1 MNWTPESSRYRCVF
15 DLAGKEEE
23 IAKLEKES
31 AAAGF
36 WDEPEEA
43 QAIMQQLASLR
54 EEVGV
59 WKELAGRVADLQS
72 LLELAVADSDE
83 IILDEITA
91 ETEKAAAELSRLEF
105 RLLLSGKYDQSD
117 AILAI
122 HAGAGGTEAQDWA
135 EMLLRMYLR
144 WAENRSFKTEIL
156 DSLAGEEAGLKTVT
170 VEVAGP
176 YVYGYLK
183 AERGVHRLVRL
194 SPFDASH
201 RRHTSF
207 ALVEVWPN
215 IPEDIEVDID
225 PNDLKI
231 EVYRSSGPGG
241 QHMQK
246 NATAV
251 RITHLPTGIVAACQ
265 NERSQSRNRE
275 VAMKI
280 LRGRLYDLELEK
292 QEAERARLKGKHVEA
307 GWGNQIRSYVL
318 QPYHMVKDLRTSYE
332 TANTQAV
339 LDGHLD
345 DFMEAYLRMMVGE
358 EGVDS

>member
-1 MNWTPESSRYRCVF
+1 MKYRCIF
-15 DLAGKEEE
+15 DLAGKEKE

-31 AAAGF
+31 AIADF
-36 WDEPEEA
+36 WDEPEKA
-43 QAIMQQLASLR
+43 QATMQQFASLR

-59 WKELAGRVADLQS
+59 WRELANRVADLQS
-72 LLELAVADSDE
+72 LLELAVADDDE
-83 IILDEITA
+83 TMLDEITA
-91 ETEKAAAELSRLEF
+91 EAEKVEAELGRLEF
-105 RLLLSGKYDQSD
+105 RLLLSSKHDRND

-122 HAGAGGTEAQDWA
+122 HAGAGGTEAQDWT

-144 WAENRSFKTEIL
+144 WAESRGFQTEIL
-156 DSLAGEEAGLKTVT
+156 DSLAGEEAGVKTVT

-176 YVYGYLK
+176 YAYGYLK
-183 AERGVHRLVRL
+183 AERGVHRLVRI
-194 SPFDASH
+194 SPFDFSR

-207 ALVEVWPN
+207 ALVEAWPD
-215 IPEDIEVDID
+215 IAEDIEVDID

-251 RITHLPTGIVAACQ
+251 RITHLPTGIVVACQ

-292 QEAERARLKGKHVEA
+292 QETERARLKGKHVEA

-318 QPYHMVKDLRTSYE
+318 QPYHMVKDLRTGHE
-332 TANTQAV
+332 TANTDAV

-358 EGVDS
+358 G

>member
-1 MNWTPESSRYRCVF
+1 
-15 DLAGKEEE
+15 
-23 IAKLEKES
+23 
-31 AAAGF
+31 
-36 WDEPEEA
+36 
-43 QAIMQQLASLR
+43 MQQLASLR
-54 EEVGV
+54 EEADV
-59 WKELAGRVADLQS
+59 WRELASRVTDLQS
-72 LLELAVADSDE
+72 LLELAVTDDDE
-83 IILDEITA
+83 TMLDEITA
-91 ETEKAAAELSRLEF
+91 ETEKVEAELSRLEF
-105 RLLLSGKYDQSD
+105 RLLLSGRYDQND

-122 HAGAGGTEAQDWA
+122 HAGAGGTEAQDWT

-144 WAENRSFKTEIL
+144 WAERQDFRTEIL

-176 YVYGYLK
+176 YAYGYLK

-194 SPFDASH
+194 SPFDFSH

-207 ALVEVWPN
+207 ALAEVWPD
-215 IPEDIEVDID
+215 IAEDIEVDID
-225 PNDLKI
+225 PSDLKI

-251 RITHLPTGIVAACQ
+251 RITHLPTGIAVACQ

-280 LRGRLYDLELEK
+280 LRGRLYDLKLEE
-292 QEAERARLKGKHVEA
+292 QEKERARLKGKHMEA

-318 QPYHMVKDLRTSYE
+318 QPYHMVKDLRTGYE
-332 TANTQAV
+332 TANTHAV

-345 DFMEAYLRMMVGE
+345 GFMEAYLREMVG

>member
-1 MNWTPESSRYRCVF
+1 MKYRCIF
-15 DLAGKEEE
+15 DLAGKEKE

-31 AAAGF
+31 AIAGF
-36 WDEPEEA
+36 WDEPEKA
-43 QAIMQQLASLR
+43 QSTMQQLASLR
-54 EEVGV
+54 EGVGV
-59 WKELAGRVADLQS
+59 WRELANRVTDLQS
-72 LLELAVADSDE
+72 LLELAVADDDE
-83 IILDEITA
+83 TMLDEITA
-91 ETEKAAAELSRLEF
+91 EAEKVEAELGRLEF
-105 RLLLSGKYDQSD
+105 RLLFSGKHDRND

-122 HAGAGGTEAQDWA
+122 HAGAGGTEAQDWT

-144 WAENRSFKTEIL
+144 WAENQGFQTEIL

-176 YVYGYLK
+176 YAYGYLK
-183 AERGVHRLVRL
+183 AERGVHRLVRI
-194 SPFDASH
+194 SPFDFSH

-207 ALVEVWPN
+207 ALVEVWPD
-215 IPEDIEVDID
+215 IAQDIEVDID

-251 RITHLPTGIVAACQ
+251 RITHLPTEIVVACQ
-265 NERSQSRNRE
+265 NERSQTRNRE

-292 QEAERARLKGKHVEA
+292 QETERARLKGKHVEA

-318 QPYHMVKDLRTSYE
+318 QPYHMVKDLRTGHE
-332 TANTQAV
+332 TANTEAV

-345 DFMEAYLRMMVGE
+345 DFIEAYLRLMMGE
-358 EGVDS
+358 G

>member
-1 MNWTPESSRYRCVF
+1 MKYRCVF

-31 AAAGF
+31 AAASF
-36 WDEPEEA
+36 WNEPERA
-43 QAIMQQLASLR
+43 QTTMQQLASLQ
-54 EEVGV
+54 EKVGI
-59 WKELAGRVADLQS
+59 WRELAGRVADLQS
-72 LLELAVADSDE
+72 LLELAVADDDE
-83 IILDEITA
+83 TMLDEITV
-91 ETEKAAAELSRLEF
+91 ETEKVSVELNRLEF
-105 RLLLSGKYDQSD
+105 HLLLSGKYDRND
-117 AILAI
+117 TILAI

-144 WAENRSFKTEIL
+144 WAERQDFKTEIL

-176 YVYGYLK
+176 YAYGYLK
-183 AERGVHRLVRL
+183 AERGVHRLVRI
-194 SPFDASH
+194 SPFDFSH

-207 ALVEVWPN
+207 ALVEVWPD
-215 IPEDIEVDID
+215 IDEDIEVDID

-251 RITHLPTGIVAACQ
+251 RITHLPTEIVAACQ
-265 NERSQSRNRE
+265 NERSQTRNRE
-275 VAMKI
+275 VAMKV
-280 LRGRLYDLELEK
+280 LRGRLYNLELEK
-292 QEAERARLKGKHVEA
+292 QEAERVRLKGKHVEA

-318 QPYHMVKDLRTSYE
+318 QPYHMVKDLRTGHE
-332 TANTQAV
+332 TANTEAV

-345 DFMEAYLRMMVGE
+345 DFIEAYLRLMMGE
-358 EGVDS
+358 R

>member
-1 MNWTPESSRYRCVF
+1 MPESMKYRCVF
-15 DLAGKEEE
+15 DLAGKEKG

-31 AAAGF
+31 AAAVF
-36 WDEPEEA
+36 WDEPERA
-43 QAIMQQLASLR
+43 QATMQQLASLR

-59 WKELAGRVADLQS
+59 WRELANRAADLQS
-72 LLELAVADSDE
+72 LLDLAVADDDE
-83 IILDEITA
+83 TILDEITA
-91 ETEKAAAELSRLEF
+91 EAEKVTAELSHLEF
-105 RLLLSGKYDQSD
+105 RLLFSGKHDRND

-122 HAGAGGTEAQDWA
+122 HAGAGGTEAQDWT

-144 WAENRSFKTEIL
+144 WAEGRDFKTEVL

-176 YVYGYLK
+176 YAYGYLK
-183 AERGVHRLVRL
+183 AERGVHRLVRI
-194 SPFDASH
+194 SPFDFSR

-207 ALVEVWPN
+207 ALVEVLPD
-215 IPEDIEVDID
+215 IAEDIEVDID
-225 PNDLKI
+225 SNDLKI

-251 RITHLPTGIVAACQ
+251 RITHLPTEIVVACQ
-265 NERSQSRNRE
+265 NERSQARNRE

-292 QEAERARLKGKHVEA
+292 QETERVRLKGKHVEA

-318 QPYHMVKDLRTSYE
+318 HPYHMVKDLRTGHE
-332 TANTQAV
+332 TANTDAV
-339 LDGHLD
+339 LDGRLD

-358 EGVDS
+358 G

>member
-1 MNWTPESSRYRCVF
+1 MKYRCIF
-15 DLAGKEEE
+15 DLAGKEKE
-23 IAKLEKES
+23 IAKLERES
-31 AAAGF
+31 AIAGF
-36 WDEPEEA
+36 WDEPEKA
-43 QAIMQQLASLR
+43 QSTMQQLASLR

-59 WKELAGRVADLQS
+59 WRELASRVTDLQS
-72 LLELAVADSDE
+72 LLELAVADDDE
-83 IILDEITA
+83 TMLDEITA
-91 ETEKAAAELSRLEF
+91 EAEKVEAELGHLEF
-105 RLLLSGKYDQSD
+105 RLLLSGKHDRND

-122 HAGAGGTEAQDWA
+122 HAGAGGTEAQDWT

-144 WAENRSFKTEIL
+144 WAENQGFQTEIL

-176 YVYGYLK
+176 YAYGYLK
-183 AERGVHRLVRL
+183 AERGVHRLVRI
-194 SPFDASH
+194 SPFDFSH

-207 ALVEVWPN
+207 ALVEVWPD
-215 IPEDIEVDID
+215 IAEDIEVDIN

-251 RITHLPTGIVAACQ
+251 RITHLPTEIVVACQ
-265 NERSQSRNRE
+265 NERSQIRNRE

-292 QEAERARLKGKHVEA
+292 QETERARLKGKHVKA

-318 QPYHMVKDLRTSYE
+318 QPYHMVKDLRTGHE
-332 TANTQAV
+332 TANTEAV

-345 DFMEAYLRMMVGE
+345 DFMEAYLRMMVGA
-358 EGVDS
+358 G

>member
-1 MNWTPESSRYRCVF
+1 
-15 DLAGKEEE
+15 
-23 IAKLEKES
+23 
-31 AAAGF
+31 
-36 WDEPEEA
+36 
-43 QAIMQQLASLR
+43 MQQLASLR

-59 WKELAGRVADLQS
+59 WRELANRVADLQS
-72 LLELAVADSDE
+72 LWELAVADDDE
-83 IILDEITA
+83 AILDEITA
-91 ETEKAAAELSRLEF
+91 EAEKVEAELSRLEF
-105 RLLLSGKYDQSD
+105 RLLLSGKYDRNG
-117 AILAI
+117 AILAV
-122 HAGAGGTEAQDWA
+122 HAGAGGTEAQDWT

-144 WAENRSFKTEIL
+144 WAENHDLKTEIL

-176 YVYGYLK
+176 YAYGYLK
-183 AERGVHRLVRL
+183 AERGVHRLVRI
-194 SPFDASH
+194 SPFDFSK

-207 ALVEVWPN
+207 ALVEVWPD
-215 IPEDIEVDID
+215 IAQDIEVDID

-265 NERSQSRNRE
+265 NERSQTRNRE

-292 QEAERARLKGKHVEA
+292 QETERARIKGKHVKA

-318 QPYHMVKDLRTSYE
+318 QPYHMVKDLRTGYE
-332 TANTQAV
+332 TANTDAV

-345 DFMEAYLRMMVGE
+345 GFMEAYLRMMVGE
-358 EGVDS
+358 G

>member
-1 MNWTPESSRYRCVF
+1 
-15 DLAGKEEE
+15 
-23 IAKLEKES
+23 
-31 AAAGF
+31 
-36 WDEPEEA
+36 
-43 QAIMQQLASLR
+43 MQQLASLR
-54 EEVGV
+54 EEVNV
-59 WKELAGRVADLQS
+59 WGALANRGADLQS
-72 LLELAVADSDE
+72 LLELAVVDDDE
-83 IILDEITA
+83 TMLSEITA
-91 ETEKAAAELSRLEF
+91 EAEKVAAELDRLEF
-105 RLLLSGKYDQSD
+105 RLLLSGKHDRND

-122 HAGAGGTEAQDWA
+122 HAGAGGTEAQDWT

-144 WAENRSFKTEIL
+144 WAERQDFKTEIL

-170 VEVAGP
+170 VEVDGP
-176 YVYGYLK
+176 YAYGYLK
-183 AERGVHRLVRL
+183 AERGVHRLVRI
-194 SPFDASH
+194 SPFDFSR

-207 ALVEVWPN
+207 ALVEVWPD
-215 IPEDIEVDID
+215 IAEDIEVDID
-225 PNDLKI
+225 SNDLKV

-251 RITHLPTGIVAACQ
+251 RITHLPTGIVVACQ

-280 LRGRLYDLELEK
+280 LRGRLYDLELEE
-292 QEAERARLKGKHVEA
+292 QEKERARLKGKHVEA

-318 QPYHMVKDLRTSYE
+318 QPYHMVKDLRTGYE
-332 TANTQAV
+332 TANTHAV

-358 EGVDS
+358 E

>member
-1 MNWTPESSRYRCVF
+1 MKYRCVF
-15 DLAGKEEE
+15 DLAGKEKE
-23 IAKLEKES
+23 IARLEKES
-31 AAAGF
+31 ATTGF
-36 WDEPEEA
+36 WDEPEKA
-43 QAIMQQLASLR
+43 QATMQQLASLR

-59 WKELAGRVADLQS
+59 WRELAGRVSDLQS
-72 LLELAVADSDE
+72 LLDLAVADDDE
-83 IILDEITA
+83 TMLDEIAA
-91 ETEKAAAELSRLEF
+91 EAEKVAAELNRLEF
-105 RLLLSGKYDQSD
+105 RLLLSGKYDRND

-122 HAGAGGTEAQDWA
+122 HAGAGGTEAQDWT

-144 WAENRSFKTEIL
+144 WAERKNFKTEIL

-170 VEVAGP
+170 VGVAGP
-176 YVYGYLK
+176 YAYGYLK
-183 AERGVHRLVRL
+183 AERGVHRLVRI
-194 SPFDASH
+194 SPFDFSR

-207 ALVEVWPN
+207 ALVEVWPD
-215 IPEDIEVDID
+215 IAEDIEVDID

-251 RITHLPTGIVAACQ
+251 RITHLPTGIVATCQ
-265 NERSQSRNRE
+265 NERSQTRNRE

-292 QEAERARLKGKHVEA
+292 QEAERTRLKGKHVEA

-318 QPYHMVKDLRTSYE
+318 QPYRLVKDLRTGHE
-332 TANTQAV
+332 TADTDAV
-339 LDGHLD
+339 LNGHLD
-345 DFMEAYLRMMVGE
+345 DFMEAYLRATMD
-358 EGVDS
+358 EG

>member
-1 MNWTPESSRYRCVF
+1 MKYRCTF
-15 DLAGKEEE
+15 DLAEKEEE
-23 IAKLEKES
+23 ITKLEKES

-36 WDEPEEA
+36 WDEPETA
-43 QAIMQQLASLR
+43 QATMQQLASLR
-54 EEVGV
+54 EEADV
-59 WKELAGRVADLQS
+59 WRELASRVADLQG
-72 LLELAVADSDE
+72 LLELAVTDDDE
-83 IILDEITA
+83 TMLDEITVEA
-91 ETEKAAAELSRLEF
+91 EKVEAELSRLEF
-105 RLLLSGKYDQSD
+105 RLLLSGKYDQND
-117 AILAI
+117 AILAV
-122 HAGAGGTEAQDWA
+122 HAGAGGTEAQDWT

-144 WAENRSFKTEIL
+144 WAENQDFKTEIL

-170 VEVAGP
+170 VEVSGP
-176 YVYGYLK
+176 YAYGYLK

-194 SPFDASH
+194 SPFDFSH

-207 ALVEVWPN
+207 ALVEVWPD
-215 IPEDIEVDID
+215 ITEDIEVDID
-225 PNDLKI
+225 PSDLKI

-251 RITHLPTGIVAACQ
+251 RITHLPTEIVVACQ

-280 LRGRLYDLELEK
+280 LRGRLYDLELEEK
-292 QEAERARLKGKHVEA
+292 EKEWARLKGKHVEA

-318 QPYHMVKDLRTSYE
+318 QPYHMVKDLRTGHE
-332 TANTQAV
+332 TANTEAV
-339 LDGHLD
+339 LDGHLG

-358 EGVDS
+358 G

>member
-1 MNWTPESSRYRCVF
+1 MKYRCVF
-15 DLAGKEEE
+15 DLARKEEE
-23 IAKLEKES
+23 ITKLEKES

-36 WDEPEEA
+36 WDEPERA

-59 WKELAGRVADLQS
+59 WREQANRVADLQS
-72 LLELAVADSDE
+72 LLELAVADDDE
-83 IILDEITA
+83 TVLDEITVEA
-91 ETEKAAAELSRLEF
+91 EKVEAELSRLEF
-105 RLLLSGKYDQSD
+105 SLLLSGKYDPND

-122 HAGAGGTEAQDWA
+122 HAGAGGTEAQDWT

-144 WAENRSFKTEIL
+144 WAERQDFKTEIL

-176 YVYGYLK
+176 YAYGYLK
-183 AERGVHRLVRL
+183 AERGVHRLVRI
-194 SPFDASH
+194 SPFDFSR

-207 ALVEVWPN
+207 ALVEVWPD
-215 IPEDIEVDID
+215 IAEDIEVDID
-225 PNDLKI
+225 SNDLKI

-251 RITHLPTGIVAACQ
+251 RITHLPTGIVVACQ
-265 NERSQSRNRE
+265 NERSQTRNRE

-292 QEAERARLKGKHVEA
+292 QETERARLKGKHVEA

-318 QPYHMVKDLRTSYE
+318 RPYRMVKDLRTGHE
-332 TANTQAV
+332 TANTDAV

-345 DFMEAYLRMMVGE
+345 DFMEAYLRAMVGE
-358 EGVDS
+358 G

>member
-1 MNWTPESSRYRCVF
+1 M
-15 DLAGKEEE
+15 AGKEEE

-31 AAAGF
+31 ATADF
-36 WDEPEEA
+36 WDEPEKA
-43 QAIMQQLASLR
+43 QAAMQQLASLR
-54 EEVGV
+54 EEVGI

-72 LLELAVADSDE
+72 LLELALADDDE
-83 IILDEITA
+83 TMLDEITTEA
-91 ETEKAAAELSRLEF
+91 EKAATELKRLEF
-105 RLLLSGKYDQSD
+105 RLFLSGKHDRSD

-122 HAGAGGTEAQDWA
+122 HAGAGGTEAQDWT

-144 WAENRSFKTEIL
+144 WAERHGFKTEIL

-176 YVYGYLK
+176 YAYGYLK
-183 AERGVHRLVRL
+183 AERGVHRLVRI
-194 SPFDASH
+194 SPFDFSR

-207 ALVEVWPN
+207 ALVEVWPD
-215 IPEDIEVDID
+215 IAEDIEVDID

-251 RITHLPTGIVAACQ
+251 RVTHLPTGIVAACQ
-265 NERSQSRNRE
+265 NERSQTRNRE
-275 VAMKI
+275 VALKI

-292 QEAERARLKGKHVEA
+292 QETERARLKGKHVEA

-318 QPYHMVKDLRTSYE
+318 QPYRMVKDLRTGHE
-332 TANTQAV
+332 TADTDAV

-345 DFMEAYLRMMVGE
+345 DFIEAYLREMVGE
-358 EGVDS
+358 GAAS

>member
-1 MNWTPESSRYRCVF
+1 
-15 DLAGKEEE
+15 
-23 IAKLEKES
+23 
-31 AAAGF
+31 
-36 WDEPEEA
+36 
-43 QAIMQQLASLR
+43 MQQLASLR
-54 EEVGV
+54 EEVSV
-59 WKELAGRVADLQS
+59 WRELAGRVTDLQS
-72 LLELAVADSDE
+72 LLELAVADDE
-83 IILDEITA
+83 ETILDEITA
-91 ETEKAAAELSRLEF
+91 ETEKVAAELNRLEF
-105 RLLLSGKYDQSD
+105 RLFLSGTYDRND

-122 HAGAGGTEAQDWA
+122 HAGAGGTEAQDWT

-144 WAENRSFKTEIL
+144 WAERQGFKTEIL

-170 VEVAGP
+170 AGVAGP
-176 YVYGYLK
+176 YAYGYLK
-183 AERGVHRLVRL
+183 AERGVHRLVRI
-194 SPFDASH
+194 SPFDFSK

-207 ALVEVWPN
+207 ALVEVWPD
-215 IPEDIEVDID
+215 IAEDIEVDID

-251 RITHLPTGIVAACQ
+251 RITHLPTEIVVACQ
-265 NERSQSRNRE
+265 NERSQTRNRE

-292 QEAERARLKGKHVEA
+292 QETERAKLKGKHVEA

-318 QPYHMVKDLRTSYE
+318 QPYRMVKDLRTGHE
-332 TANTQAV
+332 TANTEAV

-358 EGVDS
+358 G

>member
-1 MNWTPESSRYRCVF
+1 MKYRCVF
-15 DLAGKEEE
+15 DLAGKEKE
-23 IAKLEKES
+23 IAKLGEES

-36 WDEPEEA
+36 WNEPERA
-43 QAIMQQLASLR
+43 QASMQQLASLQ

-59 WKELAGRVADLQS
+59 WRELANRVADLQG
-72 LLELAVADSDE
+72 LLELALADADE
-83 IILDEITA
+83 TMLGEITA
-91 ETEKAAAELSRLEF
+91 EVEKVESELSRLEF
-105 RLLLSGKYDQSD
+105 RLLLSGKYDQND

-122 HAGAGGTEAQDWA
+122 HAGAGGTEAQDWT

-144 WAENRSFKTEIL
+144 WAERQDFKTEIL

-176 YVYGYLK
+176 YAYGYLK
-183 AERGVHRLVRL
+183 AERGVHRLVRI
-194 SPFDASH
+194 SPFDFSR

-207 ALVEVWPN
+207 ALIEVLPD
-215 IPEDIEVDID
+215 IAEDIEVDID

-251 RITHLPTGIVAACQ
+251 RITHLPTEIVVACQ
-265 NERSQSRNRE
+265 NERSQARNRE

-280 LRGRLYDLELEK
+280 LRGRLYDLELEE
-292 QEAERARLKGKHVEA
+292 QEKERARLKGKHVEA

-318 QPYHMVKDLRTSYE
+318 QPYHMVKDLRTGYE
-332 TANTQAV
+332 TANTHAV

-358 EGVDS
+358 G

>member
-1 MNWTPESSRYRCVF
+1 MKYRCIF
-15 DLAGKEEE
+15 DLAGKEKE

-31 AAAGF
+31 AIADF
-36 WDEPEEA
+36 WDEPEKA
-43 QAIMQQLASLR
+43 QSTMQQLASLR

-59 WKELAGRVADLQS
+59 WRELANRVTDLQS
-72 LLELAVADSDE
+72 LLELAVADDDE
-83 IILDEITA
+83 TMLDEITA
-91 ETEKAAAELSRLEF
+91 EAEKVEAELGRLEF
-105 RLLLSGKYDQSD
+105 RLFLSGKYDRND

-122 HAGAGGTEAQDWA
+122 HAGAGGTEAQDWT

-144 WAENRSFKTEIL
+144 WAENQGFQAEIL
-156 DSLAGEEAGLKTVT
+156 DSLSGEEAGLKTVT
-170 VEVAGP
+170 IEVAGP
-176 YVYGYLK
+176 YAYGYLK
-183 AERGVHRLVRL
+183 AERGVHRLVRI
-194 SPFDASH
+194 SPFDFSH

-207 ALVEVWPN
+207 ALVEVWPD
-215 IPEDIEVDID
+215 IAQDIEVDID

-251 RITHLPTGIVAACQ
+251 RITHLPTEIVVACQ
-265 NERSQSRNRE
+265 NERSQTRNRE

-292 QEAERARLKGKHVEA
+292 QETERARLKGKHVEA

-318 QPYHMVKDLRTSYE
+318 QPYHMVKDLRTGYE
-332 TANTQAV
+332 TANTHAV

-358 EGVDS
+358 G

>member
-1 MNWTPESSRYRCVF
+1 
-15 DLAGKEEE
+15 LAGKEKE

-31 AAAGF
+31 TATDF
-36 WDEPEEA
+36 WDEPERA
-43 QAIMQQLASLR
+43 QVIMQKLASLR
-54 EEVGV
+54 EKVGV
-59 WKELAGRVADLQS
+59 WKELSNRVSDLQS
-72 LLELAVADSDE
+72 LLELAVVDDDE
-83 IILDEITA
+83 GMLDEITA
-91 ETEKAAAELSRLEF
+91 EMEKAAAELDRMEF
-105 RLLLSGKYDQSD
+105 HLLLSGRYDQND
-117 AILAI
+117 AILAV
-122 HAGAGGTEAQDWA
+122 HAGAGGTEAQDWT

-144 WAENRSFKTEIL
+144 WAESRGFKTEIL
-156 DSLAGEEAGLKTVT
+156 DSLAGEEAGLKTAT
-170 VEVAGP
+170 VEVDGLYA
-176 YVYGYLK
+176 YGYLK
-183 AERGVHRLVRL
+183 AERGVHRLVRI
-194 SPFDASH
+194 SPFDFSS

-207 ALVEVWPN
+207 ALVEVWPD
-215 IPEDIEVDID
+215 IAKDIEIDID

-251 RITHLPTGIVAACQ
+251 RITHLPTEIVVACQ

-292 QEAERARLKGKHVEA
+292 QETERARLKGKHVKA

-318 QPYHMVKDLRTSYE
+318 QPYHMVKDLRTGHE
-332 TANTQAV
+332 TADTDAV

-345 DFMEAYLRMMVGE
+345 NFMEAYLRMMMGE
-358 EGVDS
+358 G

>member
-1 MNWTPESSRYRCVF
+1 MPESMKYRCVF
-15 DLAGKEEE
+15 DLAGKEKE
-23 IAKLEKES
+23 IAKLERES
-31 AAAGF
+31 TAADF
-36 WDEPEEA
+36 WDEPERA
-43 QAIMQQLASLR
+43 QVTMQQLASLR

-59 WKELAGRVADLQS
+59 WRQLAGRVADLQS
-72 LLELAVADSDE
+72 LSELAVADDDE
-83 IILDEITA
+83 TIMLDEIAA
-91 ETEKAAAELSRLEF
+91 EAEEVAAELNRLEF
-105 RLLLSGKYDQSD
+105 RLFLSGKHDRND

-135 EMLLRMYLR
+135 EMMLRMYLR
-144 WAENRSFKTEIL
+144 WAERHNFKTEIL

-176 YVYGYLK
+176 YAYGYLK
-183 AERGVHRLVRL
+183 AERGVHRLVRI
-194 SPFDASH
+194 SPFDFSR

-207 ALVEVWPN
+207 ALVEVLPD
-215 IPEDIEVDID
+215 IAEDIEVDID

-251 RITHLPTGIVAACQ
+251 RITHLPTGIVVACQ
-265 NERSQSRNRE
+265 NERSQTRNRE

-280 LRGRLYDLELEK
+280 LRGRLYDLELEE
-292 QEAERARLKGKHVEA
+292 QEEERARLKGKHVEA

-318 QPYHMVKDLRTSYE
+318 QPYHMVKDLRTDYE
-332 TANTQAV
+332 TGNVHAV

-345 DFMEAYLRMMVGE
+345 GFMEAYLRAMVGE
-358 EGVDS
+358 GGDS

>member
-1 MNWTPESSRYRCVF
+1 MKYRCVF
-15 DLAGKEEE
+15 DLARKEKE
-23 IAKLEKES
+23 IVKLEKES
-31 AAAGF
+31 ATAGF
-36 WDEPEEA
+36 WDESKKA
-43 QAIMQQLASLR
+43 QATMQQLASLR

-59 WKELAGRVADLQS
+59 WRELANRVTDLQS
-72 LLELAVADSDE
+72 LLELAVADDDE
-83 IILDEITA
+83 TMLDEITA
-91 ETEKAAAELSRLEF
+91 EAEKVEAELGRLEF
-105 RLLLSGKYDQSD
+105 RLLLSSKHDRND

-122 HAGAGGTEAQDWA
+122 HAGAGGTEAQDWT

-144 WAENRSFKTEIL
+144 WAESRGFQTEIL
-156 DSLAGEEAGLKTVT
+156 DSLAGEEAGVKTVT

-176 YVYGYLK
+176 YAYGYLK
-183 AERGVHRLVRL
+183 AERGVHRLVRI
-194 SPFDASH
+194 SPFDFSR

-207 ALVEVWPN
+207 ALVEAWPD
-215 IPEDIEVDID
+215 IAEDIEVDID

-251 RITHLPTGIVAACQ
+251 RITHLPTGIVVACQ

-292 QEAERARLKGKHVEA
+292 QETERARLKGKHVEA

-318 QPYHMVKDLRTSYE
+318 QPYHMVKDLRTGHE
-332 TANTQAV
+332 TANTDAV

-358 EGVDS
+358 G

>member
-1 MNWTPESSRYRCVF
+1 
-15 DLAGKEEE
+15 
-23 IAKLEKES
+23 
-31 AAAGF
+31 
-36 WDEPEEA
+36 
-43 QAIMQQLASLR
+43 MQQLASLR
-54 EEVGV
+54 EEVNV
-59 WKELAGRVADLQS
+59 WGALANRGADLQS
-72 LLELAVADSDE
+72 LLELAVVDDDE
-83 IILDEITA
+83 TMLSEITA
-91 ETEKAAAELSRLEF
+91 EAEKVAAELDRLEF
-105 RLLLSGKYDQSD
+105 RLLLSGKHDRND

-122 HAGAGGTEAQDWA
+122 HAGAGGTEAQDWT

-144 WAENRSFKTEIL
+144 WAERQDFKTEIL

-170 VEVAGP
+170 VEVDGP
-176 YVYGYLK
+176 YAYGYLK
-183 AERGVHRLVRL
+183 AERGVHRLVRI
-194 SPFDASH
+194 SPFDFSR

-207 ALVEVWPN
+207 ALVEVWPD
-215 IPEDIEVDID
+215 IAEDIEVDID
-225 PNDLKI
+225 SNDLKV

-251 RITHLPTGIVAACQ
+251 RITHLPTGIVVACQ

-280 LRGRLYDLELEK
+280 LRGRLYDLELEE
-292 QEAERARLKGKHVEA
+292 QEKERARLKGKHVEA

-318 QPYHMVKDLRTSYE
+318 QPYHMVKDLRTGYE
-332 TANTQAV
+332 TANTHAV

-358 EGVDS
+358 G

>member
-1 MNWTPESSRYRCVF
+1 MKYRCVF
-15 DLAGKEEE
+15 DLAGKGKEV
-23 IAKLEKES
+23 AKLEKES
-31 AAAGF
+31 TATDF
-36 WDEPEEA
+36 WDEPERA
-43 QAIMQQLASLR
+43 QATMQQLSSLR
-54 EEVGV
+54 EEVDV
-59 WKELAGRVADLQS
+59 WRGLADRVADLQG
-72 LLELAVADSDE
+72 LLELAVVDDDE
-83 IILDEITA
+83 TMLGEITTEA
-91 ETEKAAAELSRLEF
+91 EKVTAELSRLEF
-105 RLLLSGKYDQSD
+105 LLLLSGKHDRND

-122 HAGAGGTEAQDWA
+122 HAGAGGTEAQDWT

-144 WAENRSFKTEIL
+144 WAEGQDFKTEIL
-156 DSLAGEEAGLKTVT
+156 HSLTGEEAGLKTVT

-176 YVYGYLK
+176 YAYGYLK
-183 AERGVHRLVRL
+183 AERGVHRLVRI
-194 SPFDASH
+194 SPFDFSR

-207 ALVEVWPN
+207 ALVEVWPD
-215 IPEDIEVDID
+215 IAEDIEVDID

-251 RITHLPTGIVAACQ
+251 RITHLPTEIVVACQ
-265 NERSQSRNRE
+265 NERSQARNRE

-292 QEAERARLKGKHVEA
+292 QETERARLKGKHVEA

-318 QPYHMVKDLRTSYE
+318 QPYHMVKDLRTGHE
-332 TANTQAV
+332 TANVDAV

-358 EGVDS
+358 G

>member
-1 MNWTPESSRYRCVF
+1 M
-15 DLAGKEEE
+15 AGKEEE

-31 AAAGF
+31 ATADF
-36 WDEPEEA
+36 WDEPEKA
-43 QAIMQQLASLR
+43 QAAMQQLASLR
-54 EEVGV
+54 EEVGI

-72 LLELAVADSDE
+72 LLELALADDDE
-83 IILDEITA
+83 TMLDEITTEA
-91 ETEKAAAELSRLEF
+91 EKAATELKRLEF
-105 RLLLSGKYDQSD
+105 RLFLSGKHDRSD

-122 HAGAGGTEAQDWA
+122 HAGAGGTEAQDWT

-144 WAENRSFKTEIL
+144 WAERHGFKTEIL

-176 YVYGYLK
+176 YAYGYLK
-183 AERGVHRLVRL
+183 AERGVHRLVRI
-194 SPFDASH
+194 SPFDFSR

-207 ALVEVWPN
+207 ALVEVWPD
-215 IPEDIEVDID
+215 IAEDIEVDID

-251 RITHLPTGIVAACQ
+251 RVTHLPTGIVAACQ
-265 NERSQSRNRE
+265 NERSQTRNRE
-275 VAMKI
+275 VALKI

-292 QEAERARLKGKHVEA
+292 QETERARLKGKHVEA

-318 QPYHMVKDLRTSYE
+318 QPYRMVKDLRTGHE
-332 TANTQAV
+332 TADTDAV

-345 DFMEAYLRMMVGE
+345 DFIEAYLREMVGE
-358 EGVDS
+358 GADS

>member
-1 MNWTPESSRYRCVF
+1 
-15 DLAGKEEE
+15 
-23 IAKLEKES
+23 
-31 AAAGF
+31 
-36 WDEPEEA
+36 
-43 QAIMQQLASLR
+43 MQQLASLR

-59 WKELAGRVADLQS
+59 WRELAGRAADLQS
-72 LLELAVADSDE
+72 LLELAVADDDE
-83 IILDEITA
+83 PMLNEITA
-91 ETEKAAAELSRLEF
+91 EAEKVEAELSRLEF
-105 RLLLSGKYDQSD
+105 CLLLSGKYDRND

-122 HAGAGGTEAQDWA
+122 HAGAGGTEAQDWT

-144 WAENRSFKTEIL
+144 WAESQGFKTEIL
-156 DSLAGEEAGLKTVT
+156 DSLTGEEAGLKTVT

-176 YVYGYLK
+176 YAYGYLK
-183 AERGVHRLVRL
+183 AERGVHRLVRI
-194 SPFDASH
+194 SPFDFSH

-207 ALVEVWPN
+207 ALVEVWPD
-215 IPEDIEVDID
+215 IAEDIEVDID

-251 RITHLPTGIVAACQ
+251 RITHLPTEIVVACQ
-265 NERSQSRNRE
+265 NERSQTRNRE

-292 QEAERARLKGKHVEA
+292 QETERVRLKGKHVKA

-318 QPYHMVKDLRTSYE
+318 QPYHMVKDLRTGHE
-332 TANTQAV
+332 TADTDAV

-345 DFMEAYLRMMVGE
+345 DFIEAYLRMMMGE
-358 EGVDS
+358 G

>member
-1 MNWTPESSRYRCVF
+1 MNWLIEFIRYRCTF
-15 DLAGKEEE
+15 DLAGKEEQINE
-23 IAKLEKES
+23 LEKES
-31 AAAGF
+31 ATADF
-36 WDEPEEA
+36 WDEPERV
-43 QAIMQQLASLR
+43 QAMMQQLASLR
-54 EEVGV
+54 EEVSV
-59 WKELAGRVADLQS
+59 WKELASRVADLQS
-72 LLELAVADSDE
+72 LLELAVADGDE
-83 IILDEITA
+83 TMLGEIAA
-91 ETEKAAAELSRLEF
+91 ETEKATAELNRLEF
-105 RLLLSGKYDQSD
+105 RLLFSGPYDQND

-122 HAGAGGTEAQDWA
+122 HAGAGGTEAQDWT

-144 WAENRSFKTEIL
+144 WAESHNFETEIL

-176 YVYGYLK
+176 YAYGYLK

-207 ALVEVWPN
+207 ALVEVWPDLA
-215 IPEDIEVDID
+215 EDVEVNID

-251 RITHLPTGIVAACQ
+251 RITHLPTGIVASCQ

-280 LRGRLYDLELEK
+280 LRGRLYDLELAK

-318 QPYHMVKDLRTSYE
+318 QPYHLVKDLRTGYE

-339 LDGHLD
+339 LDGRLD
-345 DFMEAYLRMMVGE
+345 DFMEAYLKMMVGE
-358 EGVDS
+358 GVDS

>member
-1 MNWTPESSRYRCVF
+1 MKYRCVF
-15 DLAGKEEE
+15 DLAGKEKE
-23 IAKLEKES
+23 IAQLEKES
-31 AAAGF
+31 AAADF
-36 WDEPEEA
+36 WDEPGKA

-59 WKELAGRVADLQS
+59 WKELAGRVAELQS
-72 LLELAVADSDE
+72 LLELAVADDDE
-83 IILDEITA
+83 TMLAEITA
-91 ETEKAAAELSRLEF
+91 EAKKVTAELSHLEF
-105 RLLLSGKYDQSD
+105 RLLLSGKHDRND

-122 HAGAGGTEAQDWA
+122 HAGAGGTEAQDWT

-144 WAENRSFKTEIL
+144 WAESQDFKTEIL

-176 YVYGYLK
+176 YAYGHLK

-207 ALVEVWPN
+207 ALVEVWPD
-215 IPEDIEVDID
+215 IAEDIEVDID

-251 RITHLPTGIVAACQ
+251 RITHLPTGIVVACQ

-280 LRGRLYDLELEK
+280 LRGRLYDLELEE
-292 QEAERARLKGKHVEA
+292 QEKERARLKGKHVEA

-318 QPYHMVKDLRTSYE
+318 QPYHMVKDLRTGHE

-345 DFMEAYLRMMVGE
+345 DFMEAYLRMMMG

>member
-1 MNWTPESSRYRCVF
+1 
-15 DLAGKEEE
+15 
-23 IAKLEKES
+23 
-31 AAAGF
+31 
-36 WDEPEEA
+36 
-43 QAIMQQLASLR
+43 MQQLASLR

-59 WKELAGRVADLQS
+59 WRELASRAVDLQG
-72 LLELAVADSDE
+72 LLELAVADGDE
-83 IILDEITA
+83 TMLGEIT
-91 ETEKAAAELSRLEF
+91 TEVEKVTAELNRLEF
-105 RLLLSGKYDQSD
+105 RLLLSGKYDRND

-122 HAGAGGTEAQDWA
+122 HAGAGGTEAQDWT

-144 WAENRSFKTEIL
+144 WAESQDFKTEIL

-170 VEVAGP
+170 VEVSGP
-176 YVYGYLK
+176 YAYGYLK
-183 AERGVHRLVRL
+183 AERGVHRLVRI
-194 SPFDASH
+194 SPFDFSR

-207 ALVEVWPN
+207 ALVEVWPD
-215 IPEDIEVDID
+215 IPEDIEVDIA

-251 RITHLPTGIVAACQ
+251 RITHLPTEIVVACQ
-265 NERSQSRNRE
+265 NERSQARNRE
-275 VAMKI
+275 VALKI

-292 QEAERARLKGKHVEA
+292 QETERARLKGKHVEA

-318 QPYHMVKDLRTSYE
+318 QPYHMVKDLRTGYE
-332 TANTQAV
+332 TANTDTV
-339 LDGHLD
+339 LDGHLN

-358 EGVDS
+358 E